1 MPCSASSMTL
11 PTTSVAWLLGLEGI
25 ALLRAIA
32 GDVDD
37 EAFVD
42 QRLAEA
48 ARILTARGAPDPAGQ
63 PSAQPVDT
71 RTGYDLWAPT
81 YDSEHNPL
89 LAAEQAVVWPWLNQL
104 PPGLAVDAACGTG
117 RYASLLAAHG
127 HTVVGI
133 DSSPGMLAIARHKV
147 PTARLLLGDL
157 TALPVA
163 DHAADLVIC
172 ALALT
177 HQPTLNPALKEFA
190 RILRPGGQ
198 LIVSDIHVA
207 SLYLGGIVHVRSP
220 QGQLL
225 ELPAAR
231 FLASDY
237 LKAAVSAGFNVL
249 DCAEPRWGLVQ
260 GEGGGLAGRW
270 CPAAAAAAYRDTPA
284 AIAWRLERR
293 G

>member
-1 MPCSASSMTL
+1 MTL
-11 PTTSVAWLLGLEGI
+11 ATDSVAWLLGLEGI

-32 GDVDD
+32 GDVHD
-37 EAFVD
+37 ETFID
-42 QRLAEA
+42 QRLTEA
-48 ARILTARGAPDPAGQ
+48 ARILAARGAPEPTGRLPIQ
-63 PSAQPVDT
+63 PIDA

-89 LAAEQAVVWPWLNQL
+89 LASEQSVLWPWLELL

-117 RYASLLAAHG
+117 RHAGLLAARG
-127 HTVVGI
+127 HTVVGVDI
-133 DSSPGMLAIARHKV
+133 SPGMLAIARRTV

-163 DHAADLVIC
+163 DRRADLVVC

-177 HQPTLNPALKEFA
+177 HQPALAPALQEFA
-190 RILRPGGQ
+190 RVLRPGGQ
-198 LIVSDIHVA
+198 LIISDIHLA
-207 SLYLGGIVHVRSP
+207 SLYLGGVVRVRSP
-220 QGQLL
+220 GGHLL
-225 ELPAAR
+225 ALPAAR

-237 LKAAVSAGFNVL
+237 INAAVSAGFNVL
-249 DCAEPRWGLVQ
+249 ACAEPRWGVVE
-260 GEGGGLAGRW
+260 GEGGDLAQSW

-293 G
+293 